1 VKIFIKFAIDMLFRK
16 KIILLLA
23 VTGFWAILHA
33 GARVSEFN
41 GRRENNT
48 VVLEWATDEETD
60 LQKFV
65 VQRSSDNVNWNTVGE
80 VLSKSGSST
89 TRQSYSFTD
98 RNIFKNQTSSFYYS
112 LVLVD
117 RNGQTTK
124 HDVIVSVSGNSG
136 IRHTWGSIKAI
147 FR

>member
-1 VKIFIKFAIDMLFRK
+1 MTFRN
-16 KIILLLA
+16 KIILVLFMTAFSVL
-23 VTGFWAILHA
+23 IRA

-41 GRRENNT
+41 GRRESNT

-60 LQKFV
+60 LFKFV
-65 VQRSSDNVNWNTVGE
+65 IQRSSDNMNWNNIGE
-80 VLSKSGSST
+80 VFSKTGSSA
-89 TRQSYSFTD
+89 TRQTYSFVD

-112 LVLVD
+112 LILVD

-136 IRHTWGSIKAI
+136 IRHTWGSIKAM